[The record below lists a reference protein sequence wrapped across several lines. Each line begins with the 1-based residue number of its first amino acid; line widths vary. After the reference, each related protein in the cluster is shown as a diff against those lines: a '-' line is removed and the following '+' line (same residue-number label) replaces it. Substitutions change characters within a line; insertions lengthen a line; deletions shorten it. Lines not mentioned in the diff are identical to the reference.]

1 MARKTNKELLEK
13 QKDDMITVGQLRKLL
28 EEYPDDLPIGVIGHF
43 GEVLPVYKD
52 CCSKEN
58 GYITPDA
65 FWHNTT
71 REYIEILCI
80 ETPDLGEDPY

>member
-65 FWHNTT
+65 FWRNPN
-71 REYIEILCI
+71 REVIDILCI
-80 ETPDLGEDPY
+80 KTPDLGDDPY